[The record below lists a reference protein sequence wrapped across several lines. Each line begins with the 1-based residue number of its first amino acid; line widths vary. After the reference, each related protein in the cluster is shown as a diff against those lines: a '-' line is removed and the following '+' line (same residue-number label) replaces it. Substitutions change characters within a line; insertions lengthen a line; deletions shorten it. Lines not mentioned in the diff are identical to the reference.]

1 MTKRWGESGNIFFT
15 LFGAVALVGVVGAAT
30 STLMRG
36 PVGTVVSLNQRAKA
50 DSQMQIAMKLAM
62 LEAQQRTTPSFPDC
76 DADTLIEPVPPVDPG
91 ASDHPTGGG
100 FLPSVGSTQNDPWGI
115 RYGYCSWD
123 HGGVIG
129 SGCAT
134 PVGHVAP
141 LNGSPSA
148 NGVVIAIISAGPNR
162 VFDSNCSS
170 DPTYITRD
178 PGSDDIITEMTYAEA
193 NEASGGLWHIK
204 SGDPN
209 SITTG
214 KALDVQQGAQFSSG
228 NVDFSGSTITGD
240 SQYGAGASLDLSS
253 GGLFMLPDETILPDA
268 ECNDPTDAPNSGI
281 LRRDT
286 AGGTK
291 EALQMCDAFTDPMNP
306 AWVNIGGSGGSVSA
320 AGGEDEIQFNT
331 GGVMDAD
338 PNLTWDG
345 TTLDVTGAGSFSTDV
360 TIGDELDVT
369 GATTIDDTLHVTGN
383 VQFDSNLDVDGPTDI
398 DDVLNVTGN
407 VDFGAN
413 FNADGNSTLGGT
425 LGVTGDASFTAQV
438 LGSAGSAAAPSY
450 AFSGSSSSGIYYSS
464 GGLGFSV
471 GGTNEM
477 TLSSSGLEVSAL
489 SVLGNISADRFISDM
504 STTSAALP
512 GFETEPGTGLFSPVD
527 NTLSLVAGGLQRIT
541 IDGTGDV
548 GIGVSNPDA
557 MLDVG
562 GEIKVGT
569 SAVVCGATLHGAI
582 RYVSGDLLQVCSSMT
597 NNWESIGTSGG
608 GGGGASDYW
617 TRISVADP
625 RLYYTDDFVGVGTND
640 PLATFHVNGDF
651 LNTGSFTGTASVPT
665 AGAGT
670 RLFFDPETGAIR
682 AGGVTGGQWDNG
694 NIGDYS
700 AAFGYDTVA
709 SGDTSFAIGQSTSA
723 EGYGAFA
730 LGQTAHATGNHAV
743 IYGLGAA
750 AGVHPLVSGNRSFGI
765 FMGDQSGVDL
775 QADQTMA
782 LLGGKFIIDQ
792 TPAANPAVSGT
803 LSVDVEGD
811 VGAVQYCD
819 EDGNY
824 CFTAASVATGGTG
837 APGNDREI
845 IYNSGGILGTNTNFV
860 FTSAGRMGVGTNA
873 PVSDLEVRGTSG
885 ISHVNTSGYSVVGS
899 YGVGDG
905 VNSSTMALA
914 DLTTNRAWLLSHS
927 QLFPNDLMF
936 TYADGLGGV
945 FPHLFM
951 KNDGRVLFGS
961 TGTVHGA
968 LTVDIDGQMGATEY
982 CDNFGLNCFTAADV
996 ATGDLAYGP
1005 DGTIQFASNGQLWG
1019 NPNYSWID
1027 ATSTL
1032 SVTGD
1037 AVITGSLDLTGNGAM
1052 TMPRGDTLQ
1061 RPASAVDGMIR
1072 YNSQSGKFEGY
1083 QAGAWQ
1089 DILTSAVAGGAAA
1102 PDRGIQFNSGGSFT
1116 ADAGFVF
1123 SSTGDL
1129 MISGTH
1135 NGVASVPAMGP
1146 GTRMFFDVQK
1156 SAFRVGAVT
1165 GTQWNNTSIGNYSV
1179 GMGYNPIASGDYS
1192 FAAGLNPQATNLGSV
1207 ALGVNPQATNT
1218 GSVAIGNV
1226 TRATGVSSV
1235 ALGMDVLA
1243 SGDNSAALGLAD
1255 LFNNATVSGAGSF
1268 GIFMGDQNLVNM
1280 TATNTMGLFGGKLVI
1295 DPRIPAQQLSA
1306 RGVIDV
1312 GAATDAIVMP
1322 YGATSQR
1329 PASPVNGMIRY
1340 NSETGK
1346 FEGYQAGAWAD
1357 ILTGNVNTT
1366 FLALTD
1372 TPASYAGSGGM
1383 FVKVNSGATALE
1395 FTNQVVNSVS
1405 GAPAPTG
1412 LLLDHIGDVTITSPT
1427 AGQTLFYS
1435 GGQWVNGAGGGGAPA
1450 GANTQIQFNSGG
1462 SFGGSGNLTWDGTTF
1477 AVTGDIT
1484 YSGTITDVSDRRLKT
1499 DILALNDRGSMLEK
1513 IGMIDTYSFRMKN
1526 NPEASIE
1533 FGVMAQDI
1541 QKIFPELVR
1550 TDKSTPEN
1558 YLSVNYVG
1566 MIAPMIEATKELK
1579 AENET
1584 LKAELAAIKADR
1596 ETMVTA
1602 LNDLSRDVKGLKAHT
1617 GYGVDKA
1624 GFEFW
1629 MMIMAAVIIGASAT
1643 LLVIGSMRQSRKRG

>member
-253 GGLFMLPDETILPDA
+253 GGLFMLPDETILPDS

-569 SAVVCGATLHGAI
+569 SAVPCGATLHGAI
-582 RYVSGDLLQVCSSMT
+582 RYVSGDLLQVCSSTT

-608 GGGGASDYW
+608 GGSGASDYW

-651 LNTGSFTGTASVPT
+651 LNTGSFTGTASVPVS
-665 AGAGT
+665 GAGT
-670 RLFFDPETGAIR
+670 RMFFDAESGSFR
-682 AGGVTGGQWDNG
+682 AGHVLGTEWDNAQ
-694 NIGDYS
+694 IGDYS
-700 AAFGYDTVA
+700 AAFGYGTWATGDVSTAFGHGTTAGGYA
-709 SGDTSFAIGQSTSA
+709 S
-723 EGYGAFA
+723 FA
-730 LGQTAHATGNHAV
+730 LGQAVGVTGDRSV
-743 IYGLGAA
+743 GFGLGVP
-750 AGVHPLVSGNRSFGI
+750 GGGPVSVSGQRSYGI
-765 FMGDQSGVDL
+765 FMNNMTGIDL
-775 QADQTMA
+775 QANDTMA

-803 LSVDVEGD
+803 LSLDVEGGM
-811 VGAVQYCD
+811 GAMQYCD

-824 CFTAASVATGGTG
+824 CFTAASVAGGGIG

-845 IYNSGGILGTNTNFV
+845 IYNSGGVLGTNVNFV

-873 PVSDLEVRGTSG
+873 PVSDLDVRGTSG

-905 VNSSTMALA
+905 VISSTMALS
-914 DLTTNRAWLLSHS
+914 DLTTNRSWALSHS

-936 TYADGLGGV
+936 TYADGL
-945 FPHLFM
+945 
-951 KNDGRVLFGS
+951 
-961 TGTVHGA
+961 
-968 LTVDIDGQMGATEY
+968 
-982 CDNFGLNCFTAADV
+982 V
-996 ATGDLAYGP
+996 A
-1005 DGTIQFASNGQLWG
+1005 
-1019 NPNYSWID
+1019 
-1027 ATSTL
+1027 
-1032 SVTGD
+1032 
-1037 AVITGSLDLTGNGAM
+1037 
-1052 TMPRGDTLQ
+1052 
-1061 RPASAVDGMIR
+1061 
-1072 YNSQSGKFEGY
+1072 
-1083 QAGAWQ
+1083 
-1089 DILTSAVAGGAAA
+1089 
-1102 PDRGIQFNSGGSFT
+1102 
-1116 ADAGFVF
+1116 F
-1123 SSTGDL
+1123 S
-1129 MISGTH
+1129 
-1135 NGVASVPAMGP
+1135 
-1146 GTRMFFDVQK
+1146 
-1156 SAFRVGAVT
+1156 
-1165 GTQWNNTSIGNYSV
+1165 
-1179 GMGYNPIASGDYS
+1179 
-1192 FAAGLNPQATNLGSV
+1192 
-1207 ALGVNPQATNT
+1207 
-1218 GSVAIGNV
+1218 
-1226 TRATGVSSV
+1226 
-1235 ALGMDVLA
+1235 
-1243 SGDNSAALGLAD
+1243 
-1255 LFNNATVSGAGSF
+1255 
-1268 GIFMGDQNLVNM
+1268 
-1280 TATNTMGLFGGKLVI
+1280 
-1295 DPRIPAQQLSA
+1295 
-1306 RGVIDV
+1306 
-1312 GAATDAIVMP
+1312 
-1322 YGATSQR
+1322 
-1329 PASPVNGMIRY
+1329 
-1340 NSETGK
+1340 
-1346 FEGYQAGAWAD
+1346 
-1357 ILTGNVNTT
+1357 
-1366 FLALTD
+1366 
-1372 TPASYAGSGGM
+1372 
-1383 FVKVNSGATALE
+1383 
-1395 FTNQVVNSVS
+1395 
-1405 GAPAPTG
+1405 
-1412 LLLDHIGDVTITSPT
+1412 
-1427 AGQTLFYS
+1427 
-1435 GGQWVNGAGGGGAPA
+1435 
-1450 GANTQIQFNSGG
+1450 
-1462 SFGGSGNLTWDGTTF
+1462 
-1477 AVTGDIT
+1477 
-1484 YSGTITDVSDRRLKT
+1484 
-1499 DILALNDRGSMLEK
+1499 
-1513 IGMIDTYSFRMKN
+1513 
-1526 NPEASIE
+1526 
-1533 FGVMAQDI
+1533 
-1541 QKIFPELVR
+1541 R
-1550 TDKSTPEN
+1550 TC
-1558 YLSVNYVG
+1558 L
-1566 MIAPMIEATKELK
+1566 
-1579 AENET
+1579 
-1584 LKAELAAIKADR
+1584 
-1596 ETMVTA
+1596 
-1602 LNDLSRDVKGLKAHT
+1602 
-1617 GYGVDKA
+1617 
-1624 GFEFW
+1624 
-1629 MMIMAAVIIGASAT
+1629 
-1643 LLVIGSMRQSRKRG
+1643 